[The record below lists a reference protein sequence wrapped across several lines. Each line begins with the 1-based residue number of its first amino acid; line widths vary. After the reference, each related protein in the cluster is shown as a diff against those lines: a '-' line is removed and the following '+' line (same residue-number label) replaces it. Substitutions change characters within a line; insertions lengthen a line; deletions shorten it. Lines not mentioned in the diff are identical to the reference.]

1 VLSKSRIIQL
11 LEEGSFSEL
20 IEASRNGRSIFRP
33 LLSLTYDKDSLLCW
47 RAIEAIGIVT
57 GRLTKGDVAETRS
70 LVQRL
75 LWMMR
80 DESGNNVGSAPE
92 ILGEIVRNS
101 PEQFSDIVPI
111 LASFHDEAG
120 LRRGVFRALERI
132 AEVRPD
138 LCAPAAAPRIGEYIG
153 SEDEYVRAYSI
164 LLVGTIG
171 LKEFAPSVEALL
183 DDSSAVTIYR
193 QDKLQSHTVGK
204 IAEETLMTLG
214 KGGEK

>member
-1 VLSKSRIIQL
+1 
-11 LEEGSFSEL
+11 
-20 IEASRNGRSIFRP
+20 
-33 LLSLTYDKDSLLCW
+33 
-47 RAIEAIGIVT
+47 VT
-57 GRLTKGDVAETRS
+57 GRLTKEDVAETRS

-132 AEVRPD
+132 AEVSPD
-138 LCAPAAAPRIGEYIG
+138 LCGPAAAPQIGEYID
-153 SEDEYVRAYSI
+153 SEDEYVRAYAI
-164 LLVGTIG
+164 LLVGMIG
-171 LKEFAPSVEALL
+171 LKQFTPSLEGLL
-183 DDSSAVTIYR
+183 GDSSAVTIYR
-193 QDKLQSHTVGK
+193 QGTLQSHTVGR
-204 IAEETLMTLG
+204 IAEETLIKLG
-214 KGGEK
+214 KEGEK